1 VTDKQ
6 QWVPFSVRQGGDVKA
21 WNVMYEDV
29 PAHLLP
35 SLRRHV
41 MQQVGNSSQL
51 AQKIQRRLRL
61 CVPSPSGGPIADIF
75 AAADQDPRRYLDIAD
90 LLLNLDHEEV
100 KRADDLTIVMDYS
113 KRGQIKLAA
122 FSGLV
127 ALGQILTE
135 SSSAYAVDM
144 SGAWRMVRRVDPTAQ
159 AAIDDLVKRSTA
171 PTDLLA
177 RAWRATFQRDPDPD
191 AAYRDAVLAVEAVA
205 CPLFSPNDKT
215 PTLGK
220 AINNLTTTV
229 DGWTVVNL
237 DHDRQPSAET
247 LLMMLRSIWHNHG
260 RHVAQGGT
268 PPEPVKQ
275 DEAEAE
281 AVLFLA
287 VAVVQWFERGF
298 VRPLDS

>member
-1 VTDKQ
+1 VADKEQ
-6 QWVPFSVRQGGDVKA
+6 PWVPFSVRQGGDVQG

-41 MQQVGNSSQL
+41 RQRVGNSSQL

-61 CVPSPSGGPIADIF
+61 WVPNPSGSPIADIF

-122 FSGLV
+122 ISGLV

-159 AAIDDLVKRSTA
+159 AAIDDLVKRATA
-171 PTDLLA
+171 PTAPA
-177 RAWRATFQRDPDPD
+177 RPRLQRIAIGAPPS
-191 AAYRDAVLAVEAVA
+191 RDA
-205 CPLFSPNDKT
+205 PKT
-215 PTLGK
+215 PAGPEGTRFGPEISRPAGHSSVGQEGSALGY
-220 AINNLTTTV
+220 AGSSGAGI
-229 DGWTVVNL
+229 D
-237 DHDRQPSAET
+237 
-247 LLMMLRSIWHNHG
+247 
-260 RHVAQGGT
+260 VART
-268 PPEPVKQ
+268 ES
-275 DEAEAE
+275 
-281 AVLFLA
+281 
-287 VAVVQWFERGF
+287 RC
-298 VRPLDS
+298 R